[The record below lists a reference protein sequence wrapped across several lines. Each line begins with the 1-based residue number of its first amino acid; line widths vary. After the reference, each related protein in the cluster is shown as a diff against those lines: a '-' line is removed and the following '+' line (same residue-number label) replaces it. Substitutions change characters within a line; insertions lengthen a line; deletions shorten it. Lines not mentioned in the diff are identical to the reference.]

1 MEKRIV
7 ALAHAVA
14 GQDGQNSHHRANDQ
28 WWFIDVDTR
37 DGKAY
42 TYCGGDQ
49 YGTDDST
56 WCNLDESEV
65 E

>member
-7 ALAHAVA
+7 ASAHAVA
-14 GQDGQNSHHRANDQ
+14 GQDGQNSHHLANGQ

-37 DGKAY
+37 DGTAY
-42 TYCGGDQ
+42 TYCGGNKDVE
-49 YGTDDST
+49 GCT